1 MGIPPLWV
9 KIYRVMVLIIL
20 SDFPGKRI
28 RSWLHISLLERN
40 EVFLQMTSEEETI
53 RDLAGFG
60 IVLKAE
66 TCQV

>member
-1 MGIPPLWV
+1 MVIPTLWV

-20 SDFPGKRI
+20 SDFPGKWI

-40 EVFLQMTSEEETI
+40 EVFLKMTSEEETI
-53 RDLAGFG
+53 RDLTGFG

-66 TCQV
+66 ICQV